1 MVSPDRQVVAAGR
14 TRAGNRRSAPR
25 AAPVVGHLLQ
35 FRRDRL
41 DFLTRAARQH
51 GDLVELRLG
60 PYRLLLA
67 SHPDLV
73 REVLIARQQA
83 YRKGPILQRARVV
96 LGDGLLTSEGE
107 QHRRQRHLLNRAFHP
122 SRIAGYALTMVAEA
136 ERAAGRWRAGQPVD
150 VHAEMV
156 RATLTVAGR
165 TLFATDVAA
174 DVSAIGA
181 ALDDVLSAYGL
192 VLLPA
197 AWRLERL
204 PIGPLRR
211 LRRGRDTF
219 DRIVR
224 RMVAARRADGRDRG
238 DLLSVLALA
247 DDRGRTPAMTDD
259 EIRDHVVTLLLAGH
273 ETTAN
278 TLTFAWHLLA
288 ADPGMERRLH
298 AEVDTVLA
306 GRTATIADCD
316 RLPYTRGV
324 IAEALRLYPP
334 SWAMARQALTAHEL
348 GGRQVAPGDV
358 VVVSQWVVHR
368 DPRWWPAPLHPV
380 PERWTGDPV
389 ADRPRHAFFPFGA
402 GGRQCIGES
411 FARTEAVLALATL
424 ARRWQLRPVP
434 GRPLQL
440 APLLTLRPRGGLWMR
455 PEAR

>member
-1 MVSPDRQVVAAGR
+1 V
-14 TRAGNRRSAPR
+14 TRRSAPL
-25 AAPVVGHLLQ
+25 AAPVAGHLLQ

-41 DFLTRAARQH
+41 GLLTRAAREG
-51 GDLVELRLG
+51 GDVVRLHLG
-60 PYRLLLA
+60 PYRPLLV

-73 REVLIARQQA
+73 RDVLVTHQRA
-83 YRKGPILQRARVV
+83 YRKGPVLQRARVV
-96 LGDGLLTSEGE
+96 LGEGLLTSEGDE
-107 QHRRQRHLLNRAFHP
+107 HRRQRLLLNRAFHP
-122 SRIAGYALTMVAEA
+122 ERMARYAQVMVAEA
-136 ERAAGRWRAGQPVD
+136 ERTGGRWHAGRPLD

-174 DVSAIGA
+174 DVTAIEGA
-181 ALDDVLSAYGL
+181 LADVLSAYGL

-204 PIGPLRR
+204 PVGPFRR
-211 LRRGRDTF
+211 LRRGRETLDG
-219 DRIVR
+219 IVR
-224 RMVAARRADGRDRG
+224 RMVAARRADGRDGG
-238 DLLSVLALA
+238 DLLSFLALA
-247 DDRGRTPAMTDD
+247 DPRSGPALTD
-259 EIRDHVVTLLLAGH
+259 EQIRDHVVTLLLAGH

-288 ADPGMERRLH
+288 SHPDVERRLH

-306 GRTATIADCD
+306 GRSATPADRD

-334 SWAMARQALTAHEL
+334 SWAMARQARASHEL
-348 GGRQVAPGDV
+348 GGRAIAPGEV

-368 DPRWWPAPLHPV
+368 DPRWWPDPLRAV
-380 PERWTGDPV
+380 PERWGAGAAGD
-389 ADRPRHAFFPFGA
+389 RSRHAYFPFGA
-402 GGRQCIGES
+402 GARQCIGES

-424 ARRWQLRPVP
+424 ARRWRLRPVP
-434 GRPLQL
+434 GRPLRL
-440 APLLTLRPRGGLWMR
+440 APLLTLRPRDGYWMR